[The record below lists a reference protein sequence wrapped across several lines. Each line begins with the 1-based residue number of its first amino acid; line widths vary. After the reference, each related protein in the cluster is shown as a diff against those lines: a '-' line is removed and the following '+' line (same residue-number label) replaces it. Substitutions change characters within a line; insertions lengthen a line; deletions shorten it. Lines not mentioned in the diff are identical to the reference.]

1 MIGSNG
7 GSIGGTDDW
16 YSPELLE
23 VLKSGEN
30 ETRRDGTV
38 KSDVFSQGPRTRLW
52 LLHFTRTK
60 QPYPEGNLKQY
71 ILD

>member
-23 VLKSGEN
+23 ILKSGEN

-38 KSDVFSQGPRTRLW
+38 KSDVFSQGLV
-52 LLHFTRTK
+52 F
-60 QPYPEGNLKQY
+60 GCY
-71 ILD
+71 ILQGQNNPIQKET